1 MVCGGLEDEDAEPR
15 ALTIGHRVA
24 REPDLAGRAVDSLRS
39 QLGPPTVSR
48 PAAAPVERDVRAPA
62 TEQPLLSRSV
72 HAPGSGR
79 L

>member
-48 PAAAPVERDVRAPA
+48 PAAASVERAGQMWSTRRRHGPV
-62 TEQPLLSRSV
+62 
-72 HAPGSGR
+72 GG
-79 L
+79 